1 MLRYVDSFSVDQV
14 AAALRTLRPSDK
26 ALTMVR
32 AHASSKNRA
41 MSRLELAKTVGGE
54 RPHTCNG
61 VYGHFGKALA
71 TALDPSLA
79 GEWKPDS
86 PAQAETSGDWVMFLN
101 RGLARWTPA
110 GPGEVDAWVFVMR
123 ETLARALAEV
133 GIAPYRE
140 LDKDARAHMDDYE
153 AERSARSSNDGDYE
167 SEDEDDD
174 LAPADP
180 LVEIQGAEEE
190 LAELDETERDAVIR
204 ARVGQ
209 GQFRGAVIERW
220 GGRCA
225 VTGVDF
231 LPALVA
237 SHIKPWVDCTNEERL
252 DPANGL
258 LLVGTLDRLFDAGY
272 ISFGSDG
279 QIMISPTVPMS
290 RYAALGLSKNLR
302 LRAVPSDS
310 LGFLSDHLRDY
321 FEHE

>member
-1 MLRYVDSFSVDQV
+1 MLRYVDSFSVNQV
-14 AAALRTLRPSDK
+14 AAALRTLRLSDK

-32 AHASSKNRA
+32 AHASSENRA
-41 MSRLELAKTVGGE
+41 MSRLELARTVGGE

-71 TALDPSLA
+71 TALDPSLV
-79 GEWKPDS
+79 GEWKPDN

-101 RGLARWTPA
+101 HGLIRWTPA

-123 ETLARALAEV
+123 ETLARALEEV
-133 GIAPYRE
+133 GIAPYRK
-140 LDKDARAHMDDYE
+140 LDKVAHAYIDEDE
-153 AERSARSSNDGDYE
+153 AARSARLIDVEENE
-167 SEDEDDD
+167 PEDEDED
-174 LAPADP
+174 LSPADP
-180 LVEIQGAEEE
+180 LVEIQSAEEE
-190 LAELDETERDAVIR
+190 LAELDETEREAVIR

-225 VTGVDF
+225 VTGADF

-252 DPANGL
+252 APANGL

-279 QIMISPTVPMS
+279 QIRISPTVPVS
-290 RYAALGLSKNLR
+290 RYASLGLSKTLR
-302 LRAVPSDS
+302 LRAVPADS

-321 FEHE
+321 FKHE